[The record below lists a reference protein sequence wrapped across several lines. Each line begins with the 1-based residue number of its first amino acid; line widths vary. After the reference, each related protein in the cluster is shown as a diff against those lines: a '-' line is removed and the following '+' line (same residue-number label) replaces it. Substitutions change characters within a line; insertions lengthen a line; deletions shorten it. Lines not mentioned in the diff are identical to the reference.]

1 MAPGLS
7 MASQNL
13 VDWASVRRTYAGR
26 VPLAPR
32 IGAGGRVG
40 KVALT
45 QHTRGHDANDPTLVP
60 QQVCSNSHI
69 PCF

>member
-1 MAPGLS
+1 MRPQDLR
-7 MASQNL
+7 
-13 VDWASVRRTYAGR
+13 WR

-40 KVALT
+40 KVALS
-45 QHTRGHDANDPTLVP
+45 QHTRGHDANDSILVP
-60 QQVCSNSHI
+60 QQVCSNSHT